1 MPYKDPR
8 VRREY
13 SRLWMRK
20 RRKKNVEPC
29 KDVEPNVVE
38 PLQVEDNQAS
48 DDLEDIF
55 DEQLG
60 WLDVS
65 LGNEE
70 PGNAGGGNE
79 VIGLGKSGWAKLEGW
94 LVGWFLGCQVVEVE
108 V

>member
-55 DEQLG
+55 DE
-60 WLDVS
+60 
-65 LGNEE
+65 
-70 PGNAGGGNE
+70 
-79 VIGLGKSGWAKLEGW
+79 
-94 LVGWFLGCQVVEVE
+94 
-108 V
+108 